1 VNALRALF
9 HRLLSA
15 WHERAFVL
23 KAASF
28 ASVGFINSLIDFA
41 VFWVAVQYFGMALI
55 PANVLSWLVAITN
68 SFVMNSFITF
78 ARESGRKLRW
88 RAYLAFAGVGLFG
101 LVVNTT
107 TLIVAVQLLPRLI
120 ADPVQQ
126 LAAAKGCAILASFLV
141 NFSLSNFVVFRRRS
155 DNPS

>member
-1 VNALRALF
+1 MNALRALF

-88 RAYLAFAGVGLFG
+88 RTTIANSQRLKDYATSRAALFTPIHGQQAYDEAWKMVRQTAWLYFDGGKARVSPE
-101 LVVNTT
+101 
-107 TLIVAVQLLPRLI
+107 TLGIVRL
-120 ADPVQQ
+120 
-126 LAAAKGCAILASFLV
+126 
-141 NFSLSNFVVFRRRS
+141 
-155 DNPS
+155 